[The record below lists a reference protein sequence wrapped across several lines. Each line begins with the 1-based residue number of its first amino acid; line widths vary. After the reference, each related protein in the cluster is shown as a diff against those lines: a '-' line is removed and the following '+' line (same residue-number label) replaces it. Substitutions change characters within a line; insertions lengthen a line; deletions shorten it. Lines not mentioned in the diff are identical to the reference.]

1 MKRFVLFLLSVVL
14 ICQINQSLAQ
24 SKIDLHKIDSIV
36 TQFMTNDK
44 VPGLAIAILHR
55 DSLLYIHTY
64 GIANLEQ
71 NTQVTRNTVFELASV
86 TKQVTAALIATLA
99 HEGKLSLDDKI
110 SKYIDSIPDT
120 WQPITIRQLLGHMG
134 GLIHK
139 FEPTVNG
146 SYLLDYSKA
155 FMLEAAKKAPMKSI
169 PGTDW
174 EYSDEGYFLAG
185 YVAEKATGKT
195 FDALMKEKFFV
206 PMKMNNTRFLNQN
219 DIIPNR
225 AAGYIIKNGEYK
237 NNRRQWQFELT
248 PHFGVMSTIDDMV
261 KYDKGIA
268 HGIINKKVFNETT
281 TPYRIFYKDSLQQ
294 YSYGLGWEIHD
305 FGNRRIVVHSGYTG
319 TVYLKDL
326 KTGLSIIVL
335 TNRDENQG
343 TSQHVLVK
351 RIAKEIDKS
360 FPTF

>member
-1 MKRFVLFLLSVVL
+1 MKRLIILQIVL
-14 ICQINQSLAQ
+14 ISTISQSVPQFIINP
-24 SKIDLHKIDSIV
+24 IKIDSIV
-36 TQFMTNDK
+36 SQFMHVDK
-44 VPGLAIAILHR
+44 VPGAAVAVLQH
-55 DSLLYIHTY
+55 DSLRYLHTY
-64 GIANLEQ
+64 GISNLEQ
-71 NTQVTRNTVFELASV
+71 NTPVTRITVFELASV
-86 TKQVTAALIATLA
+86 TKQMTAALITKLA

-110 SKYIDSIPDT
+110 SKYIDSIPEA
-120 WQPITIRQLLGHMG
+120 WQFITIRQLLGHMG

-155 FMLEAAKKAPMKSI
+155 FMLQAAKNAPMKSI

-195 FDALMKEKFFV
+195 FDALMKENIFL

-225 AAGYIIKNGEYK
+225 AAGYLIKNGEYK

-268 HGIINKKVFNETT
+268 LGIINKKVFIETT
-281 TPYRIFYKDSLQQ
+281 TPYRIFYKDSVQQ

-326 KTGLSIIVL
+326 KTGLSIILL

-343 TSQHVLVK
+343 TSQNVLTK
-351 RIAKEIDKS
+351 RIAKEVDKS
-360 FPTF
+360 FPSF

>member
-1 MKRFVLFLLSVVL
+1 MKRLILLLIVL
-14 ICQINQSLAQ
+14 ICTISQSFPQLIINPT
-24 SKIDLHKIDSIV
+24 KIDSIV
-36 TQFMTNDK
+36 SQFMHVDK
-44 VPGLAIAILHR
+44 VPGAAVAILQH
-55 DSLLYIHTY
+55 DSLRYLHTY
-64 GIANLEQ
+64 GISNLEQ
-71 NTQVTRNTVFELASV
+71 NTPVTSNTVFELASV
-86 TKQVTAALIATLA
+86 TKQMTAVLIVKLA
-99 HEGKLSLDDKI
+99 REGKLSLEDKI
-110 SKYIDSIPDT
+110 SKYIDSIPEA
-120 WQPITIRQLLGHMG
+120 WQLITIRQLLGHMG

-155 FMLEAAKKAPMKSI
+155 FMLQAAKNAPMKSK

-195 FDALMKEKFFV
+195 FDALMKENIFL

-225 AAGYIIKNGEYK
+225 AAGYVLKNGEYK

-268 HGIINKKVFNETT
+268 QGIINKKVFIETT
-281 TPYRIFYKDSLQQ
+281 TPYRIFYKDSVQQ

-319 TVYLKDL
+319 TVYLKDM
-326 KTGLSIIVL
+326 KSGLSIIVL

-343 TSQHVLVK
+343 TSQNVLTK
-351 RIAKEIDKS
+351 RIAKEVDKS
-360 FPTF
+360 FPSF